1 MNGRSNGAEFATDRE
16 GTGDENEEDC
26 SGTEVGCMDGNEN
39 RLLQRPSPEE
49 LKEMLPGVYES
60 LSEESKA
67 SEKVVDSTPL
77 MKVYSSLIMATS
89 EQLMIIGKVLI
100 VCGYDV

>member
-1 MNGRSNGAEFATDRE
+1 MNGRPDGAESTTDRE
-16 GTGDENEEDC
+16 GVGNEGEEGC
-26 SGTEVGCMDGNEN
+26 GGAEVGCAGGSEN

-60 LSEESKA
+60 LSDESKA
-67 SEKVVDSTPL
+67 SEKVVENTPL

-89 EQLMIIGKVLI
+89 EQLMIIGKVLT
-100 VCGYDV
+100 VCRCDA

>member
-1 MNGRSNGAEFATDRE
+1 MNGRSNGTEFATDRE
-16 GTGDENEEDC
+16 GIGDENEEDC
-26 SGTEVGCMDGNEN
+26 SGAEVGNVDGNES

-67 SEKVVDSTPL
+67 SEKVVENTPL

-100 VCGYDV
+100 VCRCDI